1 MLPRLYISYPI
12 ISTKNNDTSDT
23 ENNTS
28 FDGVMVA
35 VVNLD
40 SLGAFLQNEI
50 SPEFISNVGLMDKNS
65 TILYARNQSLVGKN
79 YESGLGNCS

>member
-1 MLPRLYISYPI
+1 M
-12 ISTKNNDTSDT
+12 STNNNDTNDA
-23 ENNTS
+23 ENRTT

-50 SPEFISNVGLMDKNS
+50 SPEFISNVGLMDKNGTYTLRPKS
-65 TILYARNQSLVGKN
+65 IFGWKKLRIRRL
-79 YESGLGNCS
+79 SGYCS